1 MKQRKKKTRRRTDL
15 RFSPVSC
22 HHQSTQNQQ
31 TGRARHGQMCFL
43 LCLEKY
49 PGVLWRSFGP
59 DVGEESSR
67 DSFRFFGSSV
77 FHGKWYIIP
86 SLFLLFLSLMWKNTF
101 FKAWWFG
108 GANPLGVLLQGKLTS
123 LWSTWWGHDPEKTLA
138 ITTKSKCLKMKY
150 KKRS

>member
-86 SLFLLFLSLMWKNTF
+86 SLFLLFLSLVHKTRCEKIPF
-101 FKAWWFG
+101 LKHDG
-108 GANPLGVLLQGKLTS
+108 LEVRI
-123 LWSTWWGHDPEKTLA
+123 LWG
-138 ITTKSKCLKMKY
+138 CYY
-150 KKRS
+150 KGN